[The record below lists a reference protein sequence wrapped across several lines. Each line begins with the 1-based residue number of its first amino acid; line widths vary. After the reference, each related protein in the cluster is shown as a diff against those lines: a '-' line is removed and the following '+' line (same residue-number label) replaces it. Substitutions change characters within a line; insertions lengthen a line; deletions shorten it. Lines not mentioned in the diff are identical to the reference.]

1 MVNTNNHPPLLLAS
15 QRSATHK
22 QHLTEGVPSSGTCVS
37 FLCCFVGK
45 LTRHRSKEK
54 LVIDRSLYSNI
65 CNGLM
70 QPVYVGHNLFLF
82 YL

>member
-22 QHLTEGVPSSGTCVS
+22 QHLTEGVPSAGTCVS

-45 LTRHRSKEK
+45 ADKACTCIGGLPLLMKHLT
-54 LVIDRSLYSNI
+54 
-65 CNGLM
+65 
-70 QPVYVGHNLFLF
+70 
-82 YL
+82 